1 MQTNQKHKNE
11 QSNIYQPTVRNTILK
26 PVWLEN
32 GVIRKNVNNIN
43 DVAMTVTKRTQ
54 MATGKKKDGIEQT
67 HNNSALSKRT
77 LTMFERK
84 T

>member
-32 GVIRKNVNNIN
+32 GVI
-43 DVAMTVTKRTQ
+43 
-54 MATGKKKDGIEQT
+54 KKKRQQ
-67 HNNSALSKRT
+67 HK
-77 LTMFERK
+77 
-84 T
+84 